1 MENFQEA
8 SGEVIEKQ
16 CVMNSDEKNP
26 IEGSNENVVVV
37 EKKKAGTLSRFF
49 SFKNLNEY
57 NDEAM
62 ASEQPDVMQ
71 KKSKTNTLMR
81 YLNKKQQPAQND
93 VEKPEVLDKL
103 EESHGNRASL
113 FKRALGVPWIT
124 RKVSQMNLN
133 RPKAEPEETGNKM
146 TTEEIHEILIAN

>member
-1 MENFQEA
+1 
-8 SGEVIEKQ
+8 
-16 CVMNSDEKNP
+16 MNSEEKNP

-93 VEKPEVLDKL
+93 VEKLEVLDKL

-133 RPKAEPEETGNKM
+133 RPKAEPEEAGNKM